1 MSSKLYLNNVGGMRF
16 YYTYILQSQKS
27 HERFYIGFTEH
38 LKPRLKSHNSAKNPY
53 TSKYKPWKIKTA
65 IAFSDRQRAIEFEE
79 YLKTPSG
86 RAFSKKRL

>member
-1 MSSKLYLNNVGGMRF
+1 MKF

-27 HERFYIGFTEH
+27 PKRFYIGFTEH
-38 LKPRLKSHNSAKNPY
+38 LESRLKAHNRGENPY
-53 TSKYKPWKIKTA
+53 TSKYKPWLIKTA
-65 IAFSDRQRAIEFEE
+65 IAFSDRQRITEFEE